1 MIRLRTFNLQKI
13 QEIEHYT
20 LISSLGRD
28 KGVTTYIAR
37 DFPTWIKKQRSLS
50 DDEIEPYKSYVVERD
65 GKYIGFVGSLDFTND
80 GIMEIWYAIN
90 KNLRGRGYGEKVLAE
105 ITPYLIEHVDGLKD
119 IELNIDKSNKGSIK
133 VAERNGYVFDHEEDG
148 YMTYYYF
155 GPNYDRGSRKR

>member
-1 MIRLRTFNLQKI
+1 MKKDDRIVEIDGNTIKTLDDLQL
-13 QEIEHYT
+13 YLT
-20 LISSLGRD
+20 LA
-28 KGVTTYIAR
+28 KGETE
-37 DFPTWIKKQRSLS
+37 F
-50 DDEIEPYKSYVVERD
+50 VVERD